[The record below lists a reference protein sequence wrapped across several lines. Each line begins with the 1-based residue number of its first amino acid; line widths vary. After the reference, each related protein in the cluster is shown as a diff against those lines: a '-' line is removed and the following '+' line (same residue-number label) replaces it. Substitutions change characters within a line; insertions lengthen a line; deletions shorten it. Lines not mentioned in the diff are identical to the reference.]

1 MKLKYSKIPLAKE
14 NAFLKKGNTE
24 SQVIDKEKRTKNN
37 GSWRRKFH
45 EIGDGPMLKYYKK
58 TEKKKVP
65 DFANKVVIKRAV
77 TKKRLQYSRYF
88 DSKVIIIIFFSKVI
102 IFKETEFK
110 STIHV

>member
-1 MKLKYSKIPLAKE
+1 
-14 NAFLKKGNTE
+14 
-24 SQVIDKEKRTKNN
+24 
-37 GSWRRKFH
+37 
-45 EIGDGPMLKYYKK
+45 MLKYYKK

-77 TKKRLQYSRYF
+77 TMKRLQYSRYF
-88 DSKVIIIIFFSKVI
+88 NSKVI